1 MPKIIQLDRHV
12 ADLIAAGE
20 VVERPASAA
29 KELVEN
35 AVDAGATQVTVEI
48 HNGGMTYLRVTD
60 NGCGMEP
67 EDAETAFLRHATS
80 KIRTQEDLA
89 AIGTLGFRGEALAA
103 IASVSRI
110 DLLTKTP
117 GGEGWSL
124 SLEAGRIT
132 DRGPAGCPDGTT
144 IVIRD
149 LFYNTPARMKFMKR
163 DSVES
168 SHVAAA
174 VQKQALAHPD
184 VAFRLIKDGETV
196 LQTAGNGD
204 LHGTVYQVF
213 GRQLAVDMVPVK
225 SQWEGYSLTGFVTKP
240 TATRGNRNYQQFF
253 VAGRPVRSK
262 LLTAALEQAYEN
274 QIMSGRFPSC
284 VLQLE
289 LPRHLVDVNVHPAKT
304 EVKFASEKAVFD
316 AVYFGVLSALNKT
329 PARPQMQ
336 LPGTPRTENGS
347 PQGVNAL
354 RDDKPLKNFG
364 HCEEPKATWQS
375 VPQGPKIAPAKKQ
388 ETFRTMTAGEY
399 RAFSQTMAQPPKAPV
414 APAVA
419 KAMLE
424 TPVQVPK
431 AAVTKAENGSP
442 QGANALR
449 DDKLLKDAVIARSEA
464 TWQSVPKEEEIPAQ
478 TALDLPQIP
487 DWRVVGEVLDTYIIV
502 EQAGEVLFIDKHA
515 AHERINF
522 EKLRAAPTE
531 IMAQMLMVP
540 LTASLTK
547 EETAAVLENRELLA
561 RCGFEVEEFGAD
573 TLLLRQIPADVNETA
588 ALETLETLA
597 GDLLDGKRLDPSALQ
612 DKLLHTIACKSAI
625 KAGWHT
631 DPVERD
637 ALVKQVL
644 ERDDIKYCPHGRPV
658 CVTLTR
664 AQLEKQFKR

>member
-117 GGEGWSL
+117 GGEGYSL

-144 IVIRD
+144 IVVRD

-225 SQWEGYSLTGFVTKP
+225 SQWEGYSLMGYVTKP

-316 AVYFGVLSALNKT
+316 AVYYGVLSALNKT

-336 LPGTPRTENGS
+336 LPKEPAATAPVGRPDPWPPKTAPAGT
-347 PQGVNAL
+347 GVSDS
-354 RDDKPLKNFG
+354 R
-364 HCEEPKATWQS
+364 KA
-375 VPQGPKIAPAKKQ
+375 PPAKKP
-388 ETFRTMTAGEY
+388 ETFRTMTAAEY
-399 RAFSQTMAQPPKAPV
+399 RTFSQTMAQPPKASI
-414 APAVA
+414 APPVA

-424 TPVQVPK
+424 TPVQLPK
-431 AAVTKAENGSP
+431 PAAPNMENGSP
-442 QGANALR
+442 QGANVLR
-449 DDKLLKDAVIARSEA
+449 EDNPPKNPVIARSEA
-464 TWQSVPKEEEIPAQ
+464 TRSSAPKEEETAVQ
-478 TALDLPQIP
+478 TTLDLPQIA

-522 EKLRAAPTE
+522 EKLKAAPTE
-531 IMAQMLMVP
+531 IMSQMLIAP
-540 LTASLTK
+540 LTASLTR
-547 EETAAVLENRELLA
+547 EETAAVLENRQLLA
-561 RCGFEVEEFGAD
+561 QCGFEVEEFGAD
-573 TLLLRQIPADVNETA
+573 TLLVRQIPADVNETA

-597 GDLLDGKRLDPSALQ
+597 GDLLDGKRLDPAALQ

-658 CVTLTR
+658 CITLTKQ
-664 AQLEKQFKR
+664 QLERQFKR